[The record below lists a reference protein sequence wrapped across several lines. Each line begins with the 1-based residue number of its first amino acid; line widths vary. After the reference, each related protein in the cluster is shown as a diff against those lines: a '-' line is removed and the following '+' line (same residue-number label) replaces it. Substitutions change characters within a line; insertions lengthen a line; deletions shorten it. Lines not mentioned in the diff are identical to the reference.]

1 MKVER
6 KAVSGIMLPMLLIAM
21 LASAFSIRSAFG
33 SGTIYIRSD
42 GSIEPASAPVSTSD
56 YVTYVLTGNIY
67 DSIVIERD
75 NIVVDGAGYML
86 QGTGVYPTAGIHLY
100 ERENV
105 TIRNTQIKG
114 FWNGIYFNESSNNV
128 VSGNTVTGNRLHGI
142 WFYANS
148 NHNIVAGNTIANS
161 SDGIG
166 LGLYDYSNHNNISR
180 NTVVNNGYGIVFHH
194 ASNNSISEN
203 NVTANNG
210 HGFWID
216 SASNNNTV
224 SRNTIADNGYGI
236 VFYYFSD
243 YNSVKGN
250 NVTANSYHGIWFY
263 YHSNNNSLSENTIAN
278 NSNGVVLHSSSNNS
292 FYHNDFTDNS
302 QQVYDSAWDNPEVSP
317 SVNVWDGGY
326 PSGGNY
332 WSDYK
337 GEDADGDGVG
347 DTPHIVGG
355 DNRDDYP
362 LMSPWVPV
370 EEASSLW
377 MQWWPWAMI
386 AAVLVVSAGAVYF
399 MKRRKPPTT
408 SHSQKGIDTDSVAD
422 E

>member
-1 MKVER
+1 MKV
-6 KAVSGIMLPMLLIAM
+6 VSGIMLTLLLM
-21 LASAFSIRSAFG
+21 GVLASAFSIRSALG

-42 GSIEPASAPVSTSD
+42 GSIDPSTVPISTSD
-56 YVTYVLTGNIY
+56 YVTYVFTGNIY

-75 NIVVDGAGYML
+75 NIVIDGAGYTL
-86 QGTGVYPTAGIHLY
+86 QGTGVYPTAGIHLS

-105 TIRNTQIKG
+105 TIRNTQIKN
-114 FWNGIYFNESSNNV
+114 FWNGIYFNESSNNT
-128 VSGNTVTGNRLHGI
+128 VSGNAVTANRIHGI
-142 WFYANS
+142 WFYSNS
-148 NHNIVAGNTIANS
+148 YRNIVTGNTIANN

-180 NTVVNNGYGIVFHH
+180 NTVADNGYGIVFHH

-203 NVTANNG
+203 NVIANNG
-210 HGFWID
+210 HGFWLD

-224 SRNTIADNGYGI
+224 SLNTIANNGYGI

-243 YNSVKGN
+243 YNSVNGN
-250 NVTANSYHGIWFY
+250 NITANGHHGIWFY
-263 YHSNNNSLSENTIAN
+263 YHSNNNSLSGNTIAN
-278 NSNGVVLHSSSNNS
+278 NSNGIMLHSSSNNS
-292 FYHNDFTDNS
+292 FCHNNFMGNG
-302 QQVYDSAWDNPEVSP
+302 QQVYDSAWDNSEVSP
-317 SVNVWDGGY
+317 SFNVWDDGY

-332 WSDYK
+332 WSDYA
-337 GEDADGDGVG
+337 GEDADGDGIG

-355 DNRDDYP
+355 DNRDGYP

-377 MQWWPWAMI
+377 MQWWFWAMI

-399 MKRRKPPTT
+399 LKRRKPLTT
-408 SHSQKGIDTDSVAD
+408 SHSQKGTDTVSVAD